1 MTEQMNLRLDKSL
14 IKEFEDLA
22 KEENLDR
29 AALVKKVLVEGIKNE
44 RLNVAIQKYVL
55 KQISIEKASQI
66 AGVSLYNFIETLS
79 KYQISTGITVNDY
92 KSLL

>member
-22 KEENLDR
+22 KEENLNR
-29 AALVKKVLVEGIKNE
+29 AALFKKVLVEGIKNE

-55 KQISIEKASQI
+55 KKISIEKASQI
-66 AGVSLYNFIETLS
+66 AGVSIYNFIETLS
-79 KYQISTGITVNDY
+79 KYQISTSMTVDEY
-92 KSLL
+92 RSLL

>member
-55 KQISIEKASQI
+55 KQISIEKASHI
-66 AGVSLYNFIETLS
+66 AGVSLYNFIEILS
-79 KYQISTGITVNDY
+79 KYQISTGMTADDY

>member
-1 MTEQMNLRLDKSL
+1 MKYV
-14 IKEFEDLA
+14 I
-22 KEENLDR
+22 
-29 AALVKKVLVEGIKNE
+29 EGIKNE

-66 AGVSLYNFIETLS
+66 AGVSLYNFIEILS
-79 KYQISTGITVNDY
+79 KYQISTGMTVDEY